1 MKIGRFVLVIVV
13 IFLFITVFG
22 NRGLRD
28 NYFLRQRL
36 AAVKQ
41 TNEELAV
48 QNGKLARTVELLKKD
63 PVYIEKVARD
73 ELGMVKKGDII
84 YRFSR

>member
-13 IFLFITVFG
+13 IFLIMTVFG

-36 AAVKQ
+36 AAIKK
-41 TNEELAV
+41 TNQELAW
-48 QNGKLARTVELLKKD
+48 QNSQLAKTVELLKTD
-63 PVYIEKVARD
+63 SVYIEKIARD

>member
-1 MKIGRFVLVIVV
+1 MKVGRFVLIIAGV
-13 IFLFITVFG
+13 FIIMTIFG

-36 AAVKQ
+36 AAVKK
-41 TNEELAV
+41 TNEELTI
-48 QNGKLARTVELLKKD
+48 QNKELARTVELLKTD
-63 PVYIEKVARD
+63 PVYIEKIARD

>member
-1 MKIGRFVLVIVV
+1 MKIGRFVLVIVF
-13 IFLFITVFG
+13 IFLIITVFG

-36 AAVKQ
+36 AAIKQ
-41 TNEELAV
+41 TNCELAL
-48 QNGKLARTVELLKKD
+48 QNSNLARTVELLKTD
-63 PVYIEKVARD
+63 PVYIEKIARD

>member
-1 MKIGRFVLVIVV
+1 MKIGRFVLVIVF
-13 IFLFITVFG
+13 IFLLMTLFG

-41 TNEELAV
+41 TNQELT
-48 QNGKLARTVELLKKD
+48 NENSRLARTVELLKTD